1 MAEVLPLSEAELRLL
16 ESLLRHKIRFM
27 VVGLSAAALQG
38 APVVT
43 EDVDLW
49 FDNLSDPKIM
59 QALVKVGAAYIPP
72 FGYNP
77 PMLGG
82 AGSEP
87 FDIAIRMN
95 GLGEFSDEWKHA
107 IKIKVGRLWLKVLP
121 LERILASKQAANRP
135 KDRRVI
141 PVLQNTLRTLANENQ
156 TPDKKAESQKVNQ
169 TVEKDLQMLKDLG
182 LDPSWDSHGFSNH
195 EETGCGC
202 RKENCMAEAATV

>member
-1 MAEVLPLSEAELRLL
+1 VAEVLPLSEAELRLL

-49 FDNLSDPKIM
+49 FDNLRDPKIM
-59 QALVKVGAAYIPP
+59 QALVKVGAAYIPA

-87 FDIAIRMN
+87 FDIAIRMS
-95 GLGEFSDEWKHA
+95 GLEEFADEWKRA
-107 IKIKVGRLWLKVLP
+107 VKIKVGRLWLKVLP
-121 LERILASKQAANRP
+121 LERILVSKQAANRP
-135 KDRRVI
+135 KDQLVI
-141 PVLQNTLRTLANENQ
+141 PVLQNTLRTLQ
-156 TPDKKAESQKVNQ
+156 MKTRRRTKK
-169 TVEKDLQMLKDLG
+169 LKA
-182 LDPSWDSHGFSNH
+182 
-195 EETGCGC
+195 
-202 RKENCMAEAATV
+202 KK